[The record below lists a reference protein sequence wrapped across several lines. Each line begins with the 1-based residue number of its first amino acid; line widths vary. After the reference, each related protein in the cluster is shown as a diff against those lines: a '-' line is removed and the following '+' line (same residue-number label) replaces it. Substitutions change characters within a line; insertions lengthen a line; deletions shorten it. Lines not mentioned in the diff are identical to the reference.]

1 MNWEIEREL
10 QMGIMNNN
18 NVNNRQI
25 EQGVMNFHV

>member
-10 QMGIMNNN
+10 QMGIMYNN